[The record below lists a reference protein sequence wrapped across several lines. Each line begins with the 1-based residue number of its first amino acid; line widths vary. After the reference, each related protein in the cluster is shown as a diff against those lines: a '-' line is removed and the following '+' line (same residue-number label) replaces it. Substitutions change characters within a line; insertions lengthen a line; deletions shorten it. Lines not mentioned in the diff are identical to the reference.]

1 MTATTSR
8 RHLLT
13 TGLGLAGLAALP
25 ALAQDKFPSRPI
37 TLVVPFPPGG
47 SVDIMARQY
56 SEPLSRVLGVPIVV
70 ENRAGAGGSVGA
82 QYVARSKA
90 DGYTLVVSSQ
100 SSHLANPLTQPKIGY
115 DPIKDFENIAILGRQ
130 PNALVVHSS
139 LPFKTFKEFIDYAKR
154 NPGKLNYGSGGVGSM
169 GQLNVEML
177 KVSTGV
183 FTTHIPYR
191 GGTPLITGVLGNEV
205 QFILDNLVIM
215 LPHIQAGKVR
225 ALAVAADQRLPQLPD
240 VPTMAEV
247 GHPEL
252 NLTSWTGLAAPA
264 GTPEAVVQTLYKA
277 VRQVATSPA
286 MVANLKDRGVIVP
299 EEMSPAAFEKMMADR
314 MVKFGAVVKRAGIT
328 AE

>member
-1 MTATTSR
+1 
-8 RHLLT
+8 
-13 TGLGLAGLAALP
+13 
-25 ALAQDKFPSRPI
+25 
-37 TLVVPFPPGG
+37 
-47 SVDIMARQY
+47 
-56 SEPLSRVLGVPIVV
+56 
-70 ENRAGAGGSVGA
+70 
-82 QYVARSKA
+82 
-90 DGYTLVVSSQ
+90 
-100 SSHLANPLTQPKIGY
+100 
-115 DPIKDFENIAILGRQ
+115 
-130 PNALVVHSS
+130 
-139 LPFKTFKEFIDYAKR
+139 
-154 NPGKLNYGSGGVGSM
+154 
-169 GQLNVEML
+169 
-177 KVSTGV
+177 
-183 FTTHIPYR
+183 
-191 GGTPLITGVLGNEV
+191 
-205 QFILDNLVIM
+205 M

-299 EEMSPAAFEKMMADR
+299 EEMRPAAFEKMMADR

>member
-1 MTATTSR
+1 M
-8 RHLLT
+8 
-13 TGLGLAGLAALP
+13 
-25 ALAQDKFPSRPI
+25 AQDKFPSRPI

-115 DPIKDFENIAILGRQ
+115 DPVKDFENIAILGRQ

-139 LPFKTFKEFIDYAKR
+139 LPFKTFKEFIDYAKK

-264 GTPEAVVQTLYKA
+264 GTPDAVVQTLYKA

-314 MVKFGAVVKRAGIT
+314 IVKFGAVVKRAGIT

>member
-1 MTATTSR
+1 MNTTPSR

-25 ALAQDKFPSRPI
+25 AMAQDKFPSRPI

-115 DPIKDFENIAILGRQ
+115 DPVKDFENIAILGRQ

-139 LPFKTFKEFIDYAKR
+139 LPFKTFKEFIDYAKK

-286 MVANLKDRGVIVP
+286 MVTNLKERGVIVP
-299 EEMSPAAFEKMMADR
+299 EEMPPVAFEKMMAER
-314 MVKFGAVVKRAGIT
+314 LVKFGDVVRKAGIT